1 MPAMLSAVLEE
12 EADMYEAFPPHVDPT
27 GITILTDS
35 PPGKK
40 APLKTFEEVQPLLQ
54 QSRKRELK
62 LVIRENSWPINSPVR
77 ALLWPALCRQ
87 HQHGK
92 SMLDGFYWDMVTQ
105 VFGTVELPDKPI
117 MLPPFVEATHCLGY
131 HLTRKGRAVADRVV
145 SVLGYACPDITYSP
159 SLYPITAALL
169 HFMPEEE
176 CYHCM
181 ASLVASKDK
190 MFITQT
196 KLLNEV
202 TWKTVMQI
210 AKKHAKSAA
219 QHLSRL
225 SGAIGPERIY
235 TDWQWWIL
243 AALPFPHLV
252 RVLDCFFH
260 EGIKVFYRVALAILI
275 LFHKHSTNQSSDW
288 YAEATKNGVDHAIDK
303 FCRNM
308 PASPTKLLRT
318 AFSIRALSSQYI
330 SRVFIKTEMTLK
342 SKQVITGSRLVR
354 SRSSDNLPTSQ
365 SQVNI
370 QMMSHTLTIR
380 ESPRSSHLALWFPF
394 PNAVF
399 ADQKQ
404 HSSDLRQKLFTLWS
418 WLPVRITMYQP
429 VLLYTTE
436 EHGCSLTTFY
446 VRVEH
451 HEPTLLMI
459 KTCNNEVGIM
469 YTTEEHG
476 CSLTT
481 FYVRVEHHEPTLLM
495 IKTCNNEVGIMYTTE
510 EHGCSLTTFYVRV
523 EHHEPTLLMIK
534 TCNNEVGIMYTTE
547 EHGCSLTTFYVRVEH
562 HEPTLLM
569 IKTCNNEVGIMY
581 TTEEHGCSLT
591 TFYVRVEHH
600 EPTLLMI
607 KTCNNEVGI
616 MYTTEEHGCSLTTF
630 YVRVEHH
637 EPTLLMIKTCN
648 NEVGIMYTTEE
659 HGCSLTT
666 FYVRVEH
673 HDPTLLMI
681 KTCNN
686 EVGIMY
692 TTEEHGCSL
701 TTFYVRVEHHEP
713 TLLMIKTCNN
723 EVFGAYCSTRWF
735 ERNQK
740 DERGNRQAY
749 FGTGETFLF
758 SLYPERAKYPWVG
771 CGGDSKETVAH
782 GSELF
787 MAADS
792 RMITIGGGD
801 GQAIWM
807 DENIRF
813 GKTDRCS
820 TFNNP
825 PLCPSGD
832 FEIRVLEVYGFSGA

>member
-1 MPAMLSAVLEE
+1 MPSVMLSAVLEE
-12 EADMYEAFPPHVDPT
+12 EPDLYEAFPPHVDPT

-40 APLKTFEEVQPLLQ
+40 APLKSFEEIQPLIHQ
-54 QSRKRELK
+54 GRKRELK
-62 LVIRENSWPINSPVR
+62 LLIRENSWPINSPVR
-77 ALLWPALCRQ
+77 ASLWPALCRQ

-181 ASLVASKDK
+181 ASLVASKEK

-235 TDWQWWIL
+235 ADWQWWIL

-260 EGIKVFYRVALAILI
+260 EGIKVFYRVALSILI
-275 LFHKHSTNQSSDW
+275 LFNKHASNQNSEW

-318 AFSIRALSSQYI
+318 AFSIGLGMIKLIVFFSPSLWGTIRFDWLLPETLPCDVDCSCKNFKISQYI

-380 ESPRSSHLALWFPF
+380 EGSHSPGPRALSMGVFPIQAIRSQILDQSESPRSHHLALWFPF

-399 ADQKQ
+399 KDQ
-404 HSSDLRQKLFTLWS
+404 HHHASDLRQKLFTLWS

-429 VLLYTTE
+429 VLL
-436 EHGCSLTTFY
+436 
-446 VRVEH
+446 
-451 HEPTLLMI
+451 
-459 KTCNNEVGIM
+459 
-469 YTTEEHG
+469 
-476 CSLTT
+476 
-481 FYVRVEHHEPTLLM
+481 
-495 IKTCNNEVGIMYTTE
+495 
-510 EHGCSLTTFYVRV
+510 
-523 EHHEPTLLMIK
+523 
-534 TCNNEVGIMYTTE
+534 
-547 EHGCSLTTFYVRVEH
+547 
-562 HEPTLLM
+562 
-569 IKTCNNEVGIMY
+569 
-581 TTEEHGCSLT
+581 
-591 TFYVRVEHH
+591 
-600 EPTLLMI
+600 
-607 KTCNNEVGI
+607 
-616 MYTTEEHGCSLTTF
+616 
-630 YVRVEHH
+630 
-637 EPTLLMIKTCN
+637 
-648 NEVGIMYTTEE
+648 
-659 HGCSLTT
+659 
-666 FYVRVEH
+666 
-673 HDPTLLMI
+673 
-681 KTCNN
+681 
-686 EVGIMY
+686 Y

-771 CGGDSKETVAH
+771 CTAGNDGKGEERVAH

-792 RMITIGGGD
+792 KMITIGGGD

>member
-1 MPAMLSAVLEE
+1 MPAVMLSAVLEE
-12 EADMYEAFPPHVDPT
+12 EADLYEAFPPHVDPS

-40 APLKTFEEVQPLLQ
+40 APLKTYEEIQPLIQ
-54 QSRKRELK
+54 QGRKRDLK
-62 LVIRENSWPINSPVR
+62 LIIRENSWPINSPIR
-77 ALLWPALCRQ
+77 ASLWPALCRQ

-181 ASLVASKDK
+181 ASLVASKEK

-235 TDWQWWIL
+235 ADWQWWIL

-260 EGIKVFYRVALAILI
+260 EGLKVFYRVALAILI
-275 LFHKHSTNQSSDW
+275 LFHKHSTNQNSEW

-342 SKQVITGSRLVR
+342 SKQVITGNRLVR

-380 ESPRSSHLALWFPF
+380 E
-394 PNAVF
+394 
-399 ADQKQ
+399 
-404 HSSDLRQKLFTLWS
+404 LFTLWS

-429 VLLYTTE
+429 VLL
-436 EHGCSLTTFY
+436 
-446 VRVEH
+446 
-451 HEPTLLMI
+451 
-459 KTCNNEVGIM
+459 
-469 YTTEEHG
+469 
-476 CSLTT
+476 
-481 FYVRVEHHEPTLLM
+481 
-495 IKTCNNEVGIMYTTE
+495 
-510 EHGCSLTTFYVRV
+510 
-523 EHHEPTLLMIK
+523 
-534 TCNNEVGIMYTTE
+534 
-547 EHGCSLTTFYVRVEH
+547 
-562 HEPTLLM
+562 
-569 IKTCNNEVGIMY
+569 
-581 TTEEHGCSLT
+581 
-591 TFYVRVEHH
+591 
-600 EPTLLMI
+600 
-607 KTCNNEVGI
+607 
-616 MYTTEEHGCSLTTF
+616 
-630 YVRVEHH
+630 
-637 EPTLLMIKTCN
+637 
-648 NEVGIMYTTEE
+648 
-659 HGCSLTT
+659 
-666 FYVRVEH
+666 
-673 HDPTLLMI
+673 
-681 KTCNN
+681 
-686 EVGIMY
+686 Y

-771 CGGDSKETVAH
+771 CSAGDGKEDQRVAH

-792 RMITIGGGD
+792 KMITIGGGD

-807 DENIRF
+807 DENIRY

-832 FEIRVLEVYGFSGA
+832 FEIRVLEVYGFAGA

>member
-1 MPAMLSAVLEE
+1 MPSAMLSAVLEE
-12 EADMYEAFPPHVDPT
+12 EPDLYEAFPPHVDPS

-40 APLKTFEEVQPLLQ
+40 APLKTFDEVQSIIQ
-54 QSRKRELK
+54 QGRKRELK
-62 LVIRENSWPINSPVR
+62 ILIRENSWPINSPVR
-77 ALLWPALCRQ
+77 ASLWPALCKQ

-181 ASLVASKDK
+181 ASLVASKEK

-235 TDWQWWIL
+235 ADWQWWIL

-275 LFHKHSTNQSSDW
+275 LFHKHSTNQNSEW
-288 YAEATKNGVDHAIDK
+288 YAESTKNGVDHAIDK

-342 SKQVITGSRLVR
+342 SKQVMIGSRIVR

-365 SQVNI
+365 SQANI

-380 ESPRSSHLALWFPF
+380 EKMSEETC
-394 PNAVF
+394 
-399 ADQKQ
+399 KQ
-404 HSSDLRQKLFTLWS
+404 MLFTLWS

-429 VLLYTTE
+429 VLL
-436 EHGCSLTTFY
+436 
-446 VRVEH
+446 
-451 HEPTLLMI
+451 
-459 KTCNNEVGIM
+459 
-469 YTTEEHG
+469 
-476 CSLTT
+476 
-481 FYVRVEHHEPTLLM
+481 
-495 IKTCNNEVGIMYTTE
+495 
-510 EHGCSLTTFYVRV
+510 
-523 EHHEPTLLMIK
+523 
-534 TCNNEVGIMYTTE
+534 
-547 EHGCSLTTFYVRVEH
+547 
-562 HEPTLLM
+562 
-569 IKTCNNEVGIMY
+569 
-581 TTEEHGCSLT
+581 
-591 TFYVRVEHH
+591 
-600 EPTLLMI
+600 
-607 KTCNNEVGI
+607 
-616 MYTTEEHGCSLTTF
+616 
-630 YVRVEHH
+630 
-637 EPTLLMIKTCN
+637 
-648 NEVGIMYTTEE
+648 
-659 HGCSLTT
+659 
-666 FYVRVEH
+666 
-673 HDPTLLMI
+673 
-681 KTCNN
+681 
-686 EVGIMY
+686 Y

-771 CGGDSKETVAH
+771 CSTNADGKTEERVAH

-792 RMITIGGGD
+792 KMITIGGGD

>member
-1 MPAMLSAVLEE
+1 MPSAMLSAVLEE
-12 EADMYEAFPPHVDPT
+12 EPDLYEAFPPHVDPT

-40 APLKTFEEVQPLLQ
+40 APLKTFEEIQPLIQ
-54 QSRKRELK
+54 QARKRELK
-62 LVIRENSWPINSPVR
+62 ILIRENSWPINSPVR
-77 ALLWPALCRQ
+77 AALWPALCRQ

-181 ASLVASKDK
+181 ASLVASKEK

-235 TDWQWWIL
+235 ADWQWWIL

-275 LFHKHSTNQSSDW
+275 LFNKHSTNQNSEW

-380 ESPRSSHLALWFPF
+380 EKMPEETG
-394 PNAVF
+394 
-399 ADQKQ
+399 KQ
-404 HSSDLRQKLFTLWS
+404 MLFTLWS

-429 VLLYTTE
+429 VLL
-436 EHGCSLTTFY
+436 
-446 VRVEH
+446 
-451 HEPTLLMI
+451 
-459 KTCNNEVGIM
+459 
-469 YTTEEHG
+469 
-476 CSLTT
+476 
-481 FYVRVEHHEPTLLM
+481 
-495 IKTCNNEVGIMYTTE
+495 
-510 EHGCSLTTFYVRV
+510 
-523 EHHEPTLLMIK
+523 
-534 TCNNEVGIMYTTE
+534 
-547 EHGCSLTTFYVRVEH
+547 
-562 HEPTLLM
+562 
-569 IKTCNNEVGIMY
+569 
-581 TTEEHGCSLT
+581 
-591 TFYVRVEHH
+591 
-600 EPTLLMI
+600 
-607 KTCNNEVGI
+607 
-616 MYTTEEHGCSLTTF
+616 
-630 YVRVEHH
+630 
-637 EPTLLMIKTCN
+637 
-648 NEVGIMYTTEE
+648 
-659 HGCSLTT
+659 
-666 FYVRVEH
+666 
-673 HDPTLLMI
+673 
-681 KTCNN
+681 
-686 EVGIMY
+686 Y

-758 SLYPERAKYPWVG
+758 SLHPVRAKYPWVG
-771 CGGDSKETVAH
+771 CLQEDEDPRTPHARS
-782 GSELF
+782 LF
-787 MAADS
+787 MAADNT
-792 RMITIGGGD
+792 MVTIGGGD

>member
-1 MPAMLSAVLEE
+1 MDRNRVTRSNKQSKCDSVGAYYRIFRRLASLRRRTAVPPAHAHRKHVLRAIAMYIEPAAFRASSAESLAVSET
-12 EADMYEAFPPHVDPT
+12 PPAVWIQCLP
-27 GITILTDS
+27 S
-35 PPGKK
+35 PLFAGKK
-40 APLKTFEEVQPLLQ
+40 APLKTYEEVQPLLQ
-54 QSRKRELK
+54 QGRKRDLK
-62 LVIRENSWPINSPVR
+62 ILIRENSWPINSAVR
-77 ALLWPALCRQ
+77 ASLWPALCKQ

-181 ASLVASKDK
+181 ASLVASKEK

-235 TDWQWWIL
+235 ADWQWWIL

-275 LFHKHSTNQSSDW
+275 LFHKHSTNQNSEW
-288 YAEATKNGVDHAIDK
+288 YAEATKNGVDHAVDK

-380 ESPRSSHLALWFPF
+380 ERMSEETC
-394 PNAVF
+394 
-399 ADQKQ
+399 KQ
-404 HSSDLRQKLFTLWS
+404 MLFTLWS

-429 VLLYTTE
+429 VLL
-436 EHGCSLTTFY
+436 
-446 VRVEH
+446 
-451 HEPTLLMI
+451 
-459 KTCNNEVGIM
+459 
-469 YTTEEHG
+469 
-476 CSLTT
+476 
-481 FYVRVEHHEPTLLM
+481 
-495 IKTCNNEVGIMYTTE
+495 
-510 EHGCSLTTFYVRV
+510 
-523 EHHEPTLLMIK
+523 
-534 TCNNEVGIMYTTE
+534 
-547 EHGCSLTTFYVRVEH
+547 
-562 HEPTLLM
+562 
-569 IKTCNNEVGIMY
+569 
-581 TTEEHGCSLT
+581 
-591 TFYVRVEHH
+591 
-600 EPTLLMI
+600 
-607 KTCNNEVGI
+607 
-616 MYTTEEHGCSLTTF
+616 
-630 YVRVEHH
+630 
-637 EPTLLMIKTCN
+637 
-648 NEVGIMYTTEE
+648 
-659 HGCSLTT
+659 
-666 FYVRVEH
+666 
-673 HDPTLLMI
+673 
-681 KTCNN
+681 
-686 EVGIMY
+686 Y

-758 SLYPERAKYPWVG
+758 SLHPVPAKYPWVG
-771 CGGDSKETVAH
+771 CLEDGGEGDGKTPHANS
-782 GSELF
+782 LF
-787 MAADS
+787 MAADNT
-792 RMITIGGGD
+792 MITIGGGD

>member
-1 MPAMLSAVLEE
+1 MPSAMLSAVLEE
-12 EADMYEAFPPHVDPT
+12 EPDLYEAFPPHVDPT

-54 QSRKRELK
+54 PGRKRELK
-62 LVIRENSWPINSPVR
+62 LLIRENSWPINSPVR
-77 ALLWPALCRQ
+77 AALWPALCRQ

-181 ASLVASKDK
+181 ASLVASKEK

-210 AKKHAKSAA
+210 AKKHASAA

-235 TDWQWWIL
+235 ADWQWWIL

-275 LFHKHSTNQSSDW
+275 LFHKHSTNQNSEW

-342 SKQVITGSRLVR
+342 SKQVITGARLVR

-380 ESPRSSHLALWFPF
+380 EKLSEETC
-394 PNAVF
+394 
-399 ADQKQ
+399 KQ
-404 HSSDLRQKLFTLWS
+404 MLFTLWS

-429 VLLYTTE
+429 VLL
-436 EHGCSLTTFY
+436 
-446 VRVEH
+446 
-451 HEPTLLMI
+451 
-459 KTCNNEVGIM
+459 
-469 YTTEEHG
+469 
-476 CSLTT
+476 
-481 FYVRVEHHEPTLLM
+481 
-495 IKTCNNEVGIMYTTE
+495 
-510 EHGCSLTTFYVRV
+510 
-523 EHHEPTLLMIK
+523 
-534 TCNNEVGIMYTTE
+534 
-547 EHGCSLTTFYVRVEH
+547 
-562 HEPTLLM
+562 
-569 IKTCNNEVGIMY
+569 
-581 TTEEHGCSLT
+581 
-591 TFYVRVEHH
+591 
-600 EPTLLMI
+600 
-607 KTCNNEVGI
+607 
-616 MYTTEEHGCSLTTF
+616 
-630 YVRVEHH
+630 
-637 EPTLLMIKTCN
+637 
-648 NEVGIMYTTEE
+648 
-659 HGCSLTT
+659 
-666 FYVRVEH
+666 
-673 HDPTLLMI
+673 
-681 KTCNN
+681 
-686 EVGIMY
+686 Y

-771 CGGDSKETVAH
+771 CAALADGKGDERVAH

-792 RMITIGGGD
+792 KMITIGGGD

>member
-1 MPAMLSAVLEE
+1 MPSVMLSAVLEE
-12 EADMYEAFPPHVDPT
+12 EADLYEAFPPHVDPS

-40 APLKTFEEVQPLLQ
+40 APLKTYEEIQPLIQ
-54 QSRKRELK
+54 QSRKRDLK
-62 LVIRENSWPINSPVR
+62 LIIRENSWPINSPIR
-77 ALLWPALCRQ
+77 ASLWPALCRQ

-181 ASLVASKDK
+181 ASLVASKEK

-219 QHLSRL
+219 QHLLRL

-235 TDWQWWIL
+235 ADWQWWIL

-252 RVLDCFFH
+252 RVLDCYFH
-260 EGIKVFYRVALAILI
+260 EGLKVFYRVALAILI
-275 LFHKHSTNQSSDW
+275 LFHKHSTNQNSEW

-342 SKQVITGSRLVR
+342 SKQVITGNRLVR

-380 ESPRSSHLALWFPF
+380 E
-394 PNAVF
+394 
-399 ADQKQ
+399 
-404 HSSDLRQKLFTLWS
+404 LFTLWS

-429 VLLYTTE
+429 VLL
-436 EHGCSLTTFY
+436 
-446 VRVEH
+446 
-451 HEPTLLMI
+451 
-459 KTCNNEVGIM
+459 
-469 YTTEEHG
+469 
-476 CSLTT
+476 
-481 FYVRVEHHEPTLLM
+481 
-495 IKTCNNEVGIMYTTE
+495 
-510 EHGCSLTTFYVRV
+510 
-523 EHHEPTLLMIK
+523 
-534 TCNNEVGIMYTTE
+534 
-547 EHGCSLTTFYVRVEH
+547 
-562 HEPTLLM
+562 
-569 IKTCNNEVGIMY
+569 
-581 TTEEHGCSLT
+581 
-591 TFYVRVEHH
+591 
-600 EPTLLMI
+600 
-607 KTCNNEVGI
+607 
-616 MYTTEEHGCSLTTF
+616 
-630 YVRVEHH
+630 
-637 EPTLLMIKTCN
+637 
-648 NEVGIMYTTEE
+648 
-659 HGCSLTT
+659 
-666 FYVRVEH
+666 
-673 HDPTLLMI
+673 
-681 KTCNN
+681 
-686 EVGIMY
+686 Y

-771 CGGDSKETVAH
+771 CSAGDGKEDQRVAH

-792 RMITIGGGD
+792 KMITIGGGD

-807 DENIRF
+807 DENIRY

-832 FEIRVLEVYGFSGA
+832 FEIRVLEVYGFAGA

>member
-1 MPAMLSAVLEE
+1 MPSVMLSAVLEE
-12 EADMYEAFPPHVDPT
+12 EPDLYEAFPPHVDPT

-40 APLKTFEEVQPLLQ
+40 APLKTFEEIQPLIQ
-54 QSRKRELK
+54 QARKRELK
-62 LVIRENSWPINSPVR
+62 LLIRENSWPINSPVR
-77 ALLWPALCRQ
+77 ASLWPALCRQ

-181 ASLVASKDK
+181 ASLVASKEK

-210 AKKHAKSAA
+210 AKKHAKSSA

-235 TDWQWWIL
+235 ADWQWWIL

-275 LFHKHSTNQSSDW
+275 LFNKHASNQSSDW

-380 ESPRSSHLALWFPF
+380 E
-394 PNAVF
+394 
-399 ADQKQ
+399 
-404 HSSDLRQKLFTLWS
+404 LFTLWS

-429 VLLYTTE
+429 VLL
-436 EHGCSLTTFY
+436 
-446 VRVEH
+446 
-451 HEPTLLMI
+451 
-459 KTCNNEVGIM
+459 
-469 YTTEEHG
+469 
-476 CSLTT
+476 
-481 FYVRVEHHEPTLLM
+481 
-495 IKTCNNEVGIMYTTE
+495 
-510 EHGCSLTTFYVRV
+510 
-523 EHHEPTLLMIK
+523 
-534 TCNNEVGIMYTTE
+534 
-547 EHGCSLTTFYVRVEH
+547 
-562 HEPTLLM
+562 
-569 IKTCNNEVGIMY
+569 
-581 TTEEHGCSLT
+581 
-591 TFYVRVEHH
+591 
-600 EPTLLMI
+600 
-607 KTCNNEVGI
+607 
-616 MYTTEEHGCSLTTF
+616 
-630 YVRVEHH
+630 
-637 EPTLLMIKTCN
+637 
-648 NEVGIMYTTEE
+648 
-659 HGCSLTT
+659 
-666 FYVRVEH
+666 
-673 HDPTLLMI
+673 
-681 KTCNN
+681 
-686 EVGIMY
+686 Y

-771 CGGDSKETVAH
+771 CTSGADGKGEERVAH

-792 RMITIGGGD
+792 KMITIGGGD

>member
-181 ASLVASKDK
+181 ASLVASKEK

-235 TDWQWWIL
+235 ADWQWWIL

-380 ESPRSSHLALWFPF
+380 E
-394 PNAVF
+394 
-399 ADQKQ
+399 
-404 HSSDLRQKLFTLWS
+404 LFTLWS

-429 VLLYTTE
+429 VLL
-436 EHGCSLTTFY
+436 
-446 VRVEH
+446 
-451 HEPTLLMI
+451 
-459 KTCNNEVGIM
+459 
-469 YTTEEHG
+469 
-476 CSLTT
+476 
-481 FYVRVEHHEPTLLM
+481 
-495 IKTCNNEVGIMYTTE
+495 
-510 EHGCSLTTFYVRV
+510 
-523 EHHEPTLLMIK
+523 
-534 TCNNEVGIMYTTE
+534 
-547 EHGCSLTTFYVRVEH
+547 
-562 HEPTLLM
+562 
-569 IKTCNNEVGIMY
+569 
-581 TTEEHGCSLT
+581 
-591 TFYVRVEHH
+591 
-600 EPTLLMI
+600 
-607 KTCNNEVGI
+607 
-616 MYTTEEHGCSLTTF
+616 
-630 YVRVEHH
+630 
-637 EPTLLMIKTCN
+637 
-648 NEVGIMYTTEE
+648 
-659 HGCSLTT
+659 
-666 FYVRVEH
+666 
-673 HDPTLLMI
+673 
-681 KTCNN
+681 
-686 EVGIMY
+686 Y

-758 SLYPERAKYPWVG
+758 SLHPVRAKYPWVG
-771 CGGDSKETVAH
+771 TLEDKAEDEGKSHHALT
-782 GSELF
+782 LF
-787 MAADS
+787 MAGDS
-792 RMITIGGGD
+792 TMITVGGGD

>member
-1 MPAMLSAVLEE
+1 MPSVMLSAVLEE
-12 EADMYEAFPPHVDPT
+12 EPDLYEAFPPHVDPT

-40 APLKTFEEVQPLLQ
+40 APLKTFEEIQPLIQ
-54 QSRKRELK
+54 QARKRELK
-62 LVIRENSWPINSPVR
+62 LLIRENSWPINSPVR
-77 ALLWPALCRQ
+77 ASLWPALCRQ

-181 ASLVASKDK
+181 ASLVASKEK

-235 TDWQWWIL
+235 ADWQWWIL

-275 LFHKHSTNQSSDW
+275 LFNKHASNQSSDW

-380 ESPRSSHLALWFPF
+380 EGSHSPGPRALSMGVFPIQAIRSQIL
-394 PNAVF
+394 
-399 ADQKQ
+399 DQ
-404 HSSDLRQKLFTLWS
+404 SELFTLWS

-429 VLLYTTE
+429 VLL
-436 EHGCSLTTFY
+436 
-446 VRVEH
+446 
-451 HEPTLLMI
+451 
-459 KTCNNEVGIM
+459 
-469 YTTEEHG
+469 
-476 CSLTT
+476 
-481 FYVRVEHHEPTLLM
+481 
-495 IKTCNNEVGIMYTTE
+495 
-510 EHGCSLTTFYVRV
+510 
-523 EHHEPTLLMIK
+523 
-534 TCNNEVGIMYTTE
+534 
-547 EHGCSLTTFYVRVEH
+547 
-562 HEPTLLM
+562 
-569 IKTCNNEVGIMY
+569 
-581 TTEEHGCSLT
+581 
-591 TFYVRVEHH
+591 
-600 EPTLLMI
+600 
-607 KTCNNEVGI
+607 
-616 MYTTEEHGCSLTTF
+616 
-630 YVRVEHH
+630 
-637 EPTLLMIKTCN
+637 
-648 NEVGIMYTTEE
+648 
-659 HGCSLTT
+659 
-666 FYVRVEH
+666 
-673 HDPTLLMI
+673 
-681 KTCNN
+681 
-686 EVGIMY
+686 Y

-771 CGGDSKETVAH
+771 CTTGADGKGEERVAH

-792 RMITIGGGD
+792 KMITIGGGD

>member
-1 MPAMLSAVLEE
+1 MPSVMLSAVLEE
-12 EADMYEAFPPHVDPT
+12 EADLYEAFPPHVDPS

-40 APLKTFEEVQPLLQ
+40 APLKTYEEIQPLIQ
-54 QSRKRELK
+54 QSRKRDLK
-62 LVIRENSWPINSPVR
+62 LIIRENSWPINSPIR
-77 ALLWPALCRQ
+77 ASLWPALCRQ

-181 ASLVASKDK
+181 ASLVASKEK

-219 QHLSRL
+219 QHLLRL

-235 TDWQWWIL
+235 ADWQWWIL

-260 EGIKVFYRVALAILI
+260 EGLKVFYRVALAILI
-275 LFHKHSTNQSSDW
+275 LFHKHSTNQNSEW

-342 SKQVITGSRLVR
+342 SKQVITGNRLVR

-380 ESPRSSHLALWFPF
+380 EKMSEETCKQMGSHSPGPRALSMGVYPIQ
-394 PNAVF
+394 AIKSQIL
-399 ADQKQ
+399 DQ
-404 HSSDLRQKLFTLWS
+404 SELFTLWS

-429 VLLYTTE
+429 VLL
-436 EHGCSLTTFY
+436 
-446 VRVEH
+446 
-451 HEPTLLMI
+451 
-459 KTCNNEVGIM
+459 
-469 YTTEEHG
+469 
-476 CSLTT
+476 
-481 FYVRVEHHEPTLLM
+481 
-495 IKTCNNEVGIMYTTE
+495 
-510 EHGCSLTTFYVRV
+510 
-523 EHHEPTLLMIK
+523 
-534 TCNNEVGIMYTTE
+534 
-547 EHGCSLTTFYVRVEH
+547 
-562 HEPTLLM
+562 
-569 IKTCNNEVGIMY
+569 
-581 TTEEHGCSLT
+581 
-591 TFYVRVEHH
+591 
-600 EPTLLMI
+600 
-607 KTCNNEVGI
+607 
-616 MYTTEEHGCSLTTF
+616 
-630 YVRVEHH
+630 
-637 EPTLLMIKTCN
+637 
-648 NEVGIMYTTEE
+648 
-659 HGCSLTT
+659 
-666 FYVRVEH
+666 
-673 HDPTLLMI
+673 
-681 KTCNN
+681 
-686 EVGIMY
+686 Y

-771 CGGDSKETVAH
+771 CSAGDGKEDQRVAH

-792 RMITIGGGD
+792 KMITIGGGD

-807 DENIRF
+807 DENIRY

-832 FEIRVLEVYGFSGA
+832 FEIRVLEVYGFAGA

>member
-1 MPAMLSAVLEE
+1 MPSAMLSAVLEE
-12 EADMYEAFPPHVDPT
+12 EPDLYEAFPPHVDPT

-40 APLKTFEEVQPLLQ
+40 APLKTFEEIQPLIQ
-54 QSRKRELK
+54 QARKRELK
-62 LVIRENSWPINSPVR
+62 ILIRENSWPINSPVR
-77 ALLWPALCRQ
+77 AALWPALCRQ

-181 ASLVASKDK
+181 ASLVASKEK

-235 TDWQWWIL
+235 ADWQWWIL

-275 LFHKHSTNQSSDW
+275 LFNKHSTNQNSEW

-399 ADQKQ
+399 KDQRQ

-429 VLLYTTE
+429 VLL
-436 EHGCSLTTFY
+436 
-446 VRVEH
+446 
-451 HEPTLLMI
+451 
-459 KTCNNEVGIM
+459 
-469 YTTEEHG
+469 
-476 CSLTT
+476 
-481 FYVRVEHHEPTLLM
+481 
-495 IKTCNNEVGIMYTTE
+495 
-510 EHGCSLTTFYVRV
+510 
-523 EHHEPTLLMIK
+523 
-534 TCNNEVGIMYTTE
+534 
-547 EHGCSLTTFYVRVEH
+547 
-562 HEPTLLM
+562 
-569 IKTCNNEVGIMY
+569 
-581 TTEEHGCSLT
+581 
-591 TFYVRVEHH
+591 
-600 EPTLLMI
+600 
-607 KTCNNEVGI
+607 
-616 MYTTEEHGCSLTTF
+616 
-630 YVRVEHH
+630 
-637 EPTLLMIKTCN
+637 
-648 NEVGIMYTTEE
+648 
-659 HGCSLTT
+659 
-666 FYVRVEH
+666 
-673 HDPTLLMI
+673 
-681 KTCNN
+681 
-686 EVGIMY
+686 Y

-771 CGGDSKETVAH
+771 VAAPDSKGEDTRLSH

-792 RMITIGGGD
+792 KMITIGGGD

>member
-1 MPAMLSAVLEE
+1 MPSAMLSAVLEE
-12 EADMYEAFPPHVDPT
+12 EPDLYEAFPPHVDPT

-54 QSRKRELK
+54 PGRKRELK
-62 LVIRENSWPINSPVR
+62 LLIRENSWPINSPVR
-77 ALLWPALCRQ
+77 AALWPALCRQ

-181 ASLVASKDK
+181 ASLVASKEK

-235 TDWQWWIL
+235 ADWQWWIL

-275 LFHKHSTNQSSDW
+275 LFHKHSTNQNSEW

-342 SKQVITGSRLVR
+342 SKQVITGARLVR

-380 ESPRSSHLALWFPF
+380 EGSHSPGPRALSMGVYPIQ
-394 PNAVF
+394 AIKSQIL
-399 ADQKQ
+399 DQ
-404 HSSDLRQKLFTLWS
+404 SELFTLWS

-429 VLLYTTE
+429 VLL
-436 EHGCSLTTFY
+436 
-446 VRVEH
+446 
-451 HEPTLLMI
+451 
-459 KTCNNEVGIM
+459 
-469 YTTEEHG
+469 
-476 CSLTT
+476 
-481 FYVRVEHHEPTLLM
+481 
-495 IKTCNNEVGIMYTTE
+495 
-510 EHGCSLTTFYVRV
+510 
-523 EHHEPTLLMIK
+523 
-534 TCNNEVGIMYTTE
+534 
-547 EHGCSLTTFYVRVEH
+547 
-562 HEPTLLM
+562 
-569 IKTCNNEVGIMY
+569 
-581 TTEEHGCSLT
+581 
-591 TFYVRVEHH
+591 
-600 EPTLLMI
+600 
-607 KTCNNEVGI
+607 
-616 MYTTEEHGCSLTTF
+616 
-630 YVRVEHH
+630 
-637 EPTLLMIKTCN
+637 
-648 NEVGIMYTTEE
+648 
-659 HGCSLTT
+659 
-666 FYVRVEH
+666 
-673 HDPTLLMI
+673 
-681 KTCNN
+681 
-686 EVGIMY
+686 Y

-758 SLYPERAKYPWVG
+758 SLHPVRAKYPWVG
-771 CGGDSKETVAH
+771 CLLEEKDDGDAKTTHANS
-782 GSELF
+782 LF
-787 MAADS
+787 MAADNT
-792 RMITIGGGD
+792 MITVGGGD